1 MAVLVYP
8 AEVLAE
14 LAFQVKQ
21 RSNLCV
27 PGGLGL
33 FLPVA
38 SGDEKKWEEQE
49 WPGAG
54 KQIFGHD
61 SFLGKGGAMPSPG
74 GFAEC
79 KLV

>member
-1 MAVLVYP
+1 
-8 AEVLAE
+8 
-14 LAFQVKQ
+14 
-21 RSNLCV
+21 
-27 PGGLGL
+27 LGL

-38 SGDEKKWEEQE
+38 SGGKKKRQQQE

-74 GFAEC
+74 GFAKC